1 MNSFHLKVKKL
12 NIEDGNL
19 MMVMINEEDA
29 LAYGLNSVDKINI
42 YHNKKDFIAEVVLSS
57 DIPSGY
63 VGVFSDIW
71 KKFKLKNEDI
81 VKISYAEANP
91 KAVDAIRRKLLGK
104 KINEEDTKLIISE
117 IANGKLSD
125 IQIAYYVSSSFFY
138 KPTNQELYF
147 TAKAMAETGEMFNFN
162 KDIVADKHCMGGVPG
177 NETTMIMVPIIASL
191 GITIPKSFSK
201 AITSPAATGE
211 CVDTLMDIEFDK
223 ESIYKLVKKTNAC
236 LIWGGGLSLAP
247 ADDKIIKVNYPI
259 SMEPHSKAVISI
271 MAKKA
276 AMGITHC
283 LIDIPMG
290 KTAKVHSITDALE
303 LKKQFEYVGK
313 KFGMKMSVEITDA
326 KQPIGAGIGPTLQVR
341 EVLRVLQQHP
351 NRPIDLETKA
361 LYLSSKLIELTGYAK
376 KGDSL
381 RIATEQLKL
390 GKAWKKMQ
398 EIIKAQNGNPKIDCE
413 KDCKLGTVKYDFISK
428 KDGVIKNID
437 MKFLNTIVRTLGCP
451 IEETAGVYLSK
462 KLNDFVEKGELLF
475 TMYTESENR
484 LKDAILMLDER
495 SFYEIYN

>member
-19 MMVMINEEDA
+19 MMVMINESYA
-29 LAYGLNSVDKINI
+29 LAHGLSSVDKVNI
-42 YHNKKDFIAEVVLSS
+42 YHNKKEFVADVVLSPDIQS
-57 DIPSGY
+57 DT
-63 VGVFSDIW
+63 VGVFSDVW
-71 KKFKLKNEDI
+71 KKFKLKDNDI
-81 VKISYAEANP
+81 VKISYIEANP

-117 IANGKLSD
+117 IANGRLSD
-125 IQIAYYVSSSFFY
+125 IQITYYVSSSFFY
-138 KPTNQELYF
+138 KPSNEELYF
-147 TAKAMAETGEMFNFN
+147 TAKAMAETGETFKF
-162 KDIVADKHCMGGVPG
+162 DSEIVADKHCMGGVPG
-177 NETTMIMVPIIASL
+177 NETTMIIVPIIASL

-211 CVDTLMDIEFDK
+211 CANTLMDIEFSK
-223 ESIYKLVKKTNAC
+223 EEIYKLVKKNNSC

-276 AMGITHC
+276 AMGINRC

-290 KTAKVHSITDALE
+290 KTAKVHSMKDALE

-313 KFGMKMSVEITDA
+313 RFGMKMSVEITEA
-326 KQPIGAGIGPTLQVR
+326 KQPIGAGIGPTLQTR
-341 EVLRVLQQHP
+341 EVLRVLQQHA
-351 NRPIDLETKA
+351 NKPIDLETKA
-361 LYLSSKLIELTGYAK
+361 LYLASKLIELTGYAK
-376 KGDSL
+376 KTDSL

-398 EIIKAQNGNPKIDCE
+398 EIIKAQGGDPKIECE
-413 KDCKLGTVKYDFISK
+413 DMKIGSVKYDFKAVS
-428 KDGVIKNID
+428 DGVVKDID
-437 MKFLNTIVRTLGCP
+437 MKFLNVIVRALGCP
-451 IEETAGVYLSK
+451 IEETAGVYMYK
-462 KLNDFVEKGELLF
+462 KINDFVEKGDILF
-475 TMYTESENR
+475 TMYTESESR
-484 LKDAILMLDER
+484 LKDTLLMLDEK

>member
-19 MMVMINEEDA
+19 MMIMINEADA
-29 LAYGLNSVDKINI
+29 LAYGLNSVDKVSV
-42 YHNKKDFIAEVVLSS
+42 YCHKKEFVTDVVLSP
-57 DIPSGY
+57 DIPTGC
-63 VGVFSDIW
+63 VGVFSDVW
-71 KKFKLKNEDI
+71 KKYKLKDNDI
-81 VKISYAEANP
+81 LKISYVEANP

-104 KINEEDTKLIISE
+104 KLNEEDTRLIISE
-117 IANGKLSD
+117 IANGRLSD
-125 IQIAYYVSSSFFY
+125 IQTTYYVSSSFFY
-138 KPTNQELYF
+138 KPTNEELYF
-147 TAKAMAETGEMFNFN
+147 TAKAMAETGETFDFGNG
-162 KDIVADKHCMGGVPG
+162 IVADKHCMGGVPG
-177 NETTMIMVPIIASL
+177 NETTMIIVPIIASL

-211 CVDTLMDIEFDK
+211 CVNTLMDIEFDK
-223 ESIYKLVKKTNAC
+223 EEIYKLVKKTNAC

-276 AMGITHC
+276 AMGISHC

-290 KTAKVHSITDALE
+290 KTAKVHSTKDALE

-313 KFGMKMSVEITDA
+313 RFGMKMHVEITDA

-361 LYLSSKLIELTGYAK
+361 LYLASKLIELTGYAK

-398 EIIKAQNGNPKIDCE
+398 EIIKAQGGVSKIDCE
-413 KDCKLGTVKYDFISK
+413 DIKLGSVKYELK
-428 KDGVIKNID
+428 AQTDGVIKDID
-437 MKFLNTIVRTLGCP
+437 MKFLNVIVRTLGCP
-451 IEETAGVYLSK
+451 VEETAGVYLHK
-462 KLNDFVEKGELLF
+462 KINDFVEQGDVLF
-475 TMYTESENR
+475 TMYTESESR
-484 LKDAILMLDER
+484 LKDALLMLDER
-495 SFYEIYN
+495 SFYEIHN